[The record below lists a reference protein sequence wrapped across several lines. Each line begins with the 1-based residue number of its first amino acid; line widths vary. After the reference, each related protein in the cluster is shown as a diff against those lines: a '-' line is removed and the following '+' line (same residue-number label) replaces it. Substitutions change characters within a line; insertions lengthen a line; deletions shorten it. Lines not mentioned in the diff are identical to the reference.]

1 MKIVNVTLKILS
13 VCLALTV
20 LFTTLPMSVSASPAV
35 FFEEED
41 PVPINPNANQ
51 TCKNFY
57 QYLWNLG
64 KTDYM
69 LSGVQSMM
77 YTDVEY
83 PGQDYNKIDAE
94 GDNLKFLRQEFGY
107 NPVIVGDMVE
117 SYARLYPG
125 YVERIAK
132 EYKNGCIPM
141 FGFEAASFRKVQDD
155 YSLDI
160 KDWVANYDSTN
171 PNRDM
176 DMYNSYRE
184 ELKIEA
190 DGFEAMEK
198 AGVKVYLYRFFAEI
212 NNTRRRG
219 FYGATDEGYA
229 ALHRVWQQAVEYFT
243 VERGL
248 TGILFVFCQCGYAT
262 SDKFW
267 PGDDYVD
274 IIGPTGYARASNG
287 EIFSFEN
294 LADYDWIKTKNKP
307 FGFTEL
313 GPRSFDSHERVC
325 PIGDYKKILESMIY
339 TYPECAFINTW
350 YTDSHSLAQ
359 PGDLETYGN
368 YNGIYYM
375 NSPYMLSTDQ
385 IPDFSQ
391 GVIESNGIAQF
402 YKEKKLMGNLNIGKF
417 GASDLK
423 KKGID
428 LSAVDSL
435 ETMHGTA
442 VLAYESTDCTGDAT
456 IIYGNGQKLTKNFK
470 NAKSLAVVKLENLA
484 FEKNIWVENHDETSA
499 VQLNDGFDTIWDID
513 PYDDGRISVVI
524 DLGKEYNV
532 GQMSLNHA
540 SFYEDMK
547 YNLRDFEIYVS
558 KDGYDYTL
566 VYQNFGNV
574 YSSSNFWFN
583 PINAR
588 FIKLKVITPN
598 SSLSEIEKNRTSMAE
613 IEVYGV
619 EADGIILGDTSGEV
633 IVDKNQN
640 TIGNTGG
647 FINLNHNNN
656 NSNNNITGGS
666 AGSDTQTDGTV
677 GTDADTDSDAE
688 LKAPAIVIPEFYN
701 YIWIIIVGGLLL
713 ITGGI
718 SLLIFALNKKKNK
731 IV

>member
-1 MKIVNVTLKILS
+1 MKLINVTLKILS
-13 VCLALTV
+13 VGLALMV
-20 LFTTLPMSVSASPAV
+20 LLTALPMSVSASPAV

-69 LSGVQSMM
+69 LSGVQS
-77 YTDVEY
+77 YKYSGVEY
-83 PGQDYNKIDAE
+83 ANGTFTKIDAE
-94 GDNLKFLRQEFGY
+94 GDNHKFLQQGYGY
-107 NPVIVGDMVE
+107 NPVIVGDMTEV
-117 SYARLYPG
+117 SGRLSPG
-125 YVERIAK
+125 YVERIA
-132 EYKNGCIPM
+132 EMYNNGSVPM

-155 YSLDI
+155 FSLDI

-171 PNRDM
+171 PDRDM
-176 DMYNSYRE
+176 AMYNSYRE

-198 AGVKVYLYRFFAEI
+198 AGVEVYLYRFFAEI

-325 PIGDYKKILESMIY
+325 PVGDYKKILESMIY

-359 PGDLETYGN
+359 PGDLATYGN
-368 YNGIYYM
+368 YNGVYYM
-375 NSPYMLSTDQ
+375 NSPYMLTTDQ
-385 IPDFSQ
+385 IPNFKTDK
-391 GVIESNGIAQF
+391 IESTGIAQF
-402 YKEKKLMGNLNIGKF
+402 YKDKKLMGNLNIGKF
-417 GASDLK
+417 SASDLK
-423 KKGID
+423 QKGID

-435 ETMHGTA
+435 DTMHGTA
-442 VLAYESTDCTGDAT
+442 VLAYKSTDCTGDAA
-456 IIYGNGQKLTKNFK
+456 IIYGNGQKLTKDFK
-470 NAKSLAVVKLENLA
+470 NAKSIAVVKLENLA

-513 PYDDGRISVVI
+513 PYDDGQISIII

-540 SFYEDMK
+540 SFYEDSK

-558 KDGYDYTL
+558 EDGKDYTL

-588 FIKLKVITPN
+588 FVKLKVITPN
-598 SSLSEIEKNRTSMAE
+598 SSISEIEKNRTSLAE

-619 EADGIILGDTSGEV
+619 NSDGIIIDSSSNDVIVETNQNNTTGNTSGGV
-633 IVDKNQN
+633 
-640 TIGNTGG
+640 
-647 FINLNHNNN
+647 INLNQNNN
-656 NSNNNITGGS
+656 QNSGGTTGGDS
-666 AGSDTQTDGTV
+666 AATAPSVDTETN
-677 GTDADTDSDAE
+677 AE
-688 LKAPAIVIPEFYN
+688 DLEPTIPAIVIPEFYN
-701 YIWIIIVGGLLL
+701 YVWIIIIGGLLL
-713 ITGGI
+713 LTGGI
-718 SLLIFALNKKKNK
+718 SLLIFVFHKKRNKMT
-731 IV
+731 